1 MVQTISS
8 AIHAV
13 RQPVSQRSAQPEKR
27 VLIVALNYT
36 PELVGCAKYTTE
48 LAEDLVARGHVVE
61 VVTAP
66 PYYPAWTIADGYS
79 GAQWT
84 REHIAGVTLHRT
96 PLYVPA
102 RPTGLKRLIHLSS
115 FGLAATPTAIAVA
128 RRFKPDL
135 VLAIAPTLAAAGA
148 ALAAARVSN
157 ARSWLH
163 IQDFEVEAAFDLGL
177 LRSPAALKAALRA
190 ERMLLRA
197 FDRVSS
203 ISPSMVQKLHEK
215 GVPADRTLEF
225 RNWVDVD
232 AVQVFASSNTRYR
245 QELGIGL
252 DRIVALYSGNMAAK
266 QGIEALAEVARRL
279 EQAAAPVTL
288 ILCGDGPARAAV
300 HTACAGLDNVRF
312 LPLQPFERLPEL
324 LGTADIHLLPQ
335 KAEAA
340 DLVLPSKLTGMLASG
355 RPVVAMAQPGTGLA
369 AEVDGAG
376 ITTDSDAASMTEAI
390 LSLVSDPQRR
400 LTLGVVARA
409 RAEERWRKDAIIGG
423 FESALAGL
431 DPARQ
436 AASRYPV
443 KRSSASKRS

>member
-1 MVQTISS
+1 MAQTISS
-8 AIHAV
+8 AADAIGRPDAL
-13 RQPVSQRSAQPEKR
+13 PTAQTAKR
-27 VLIVALNYT
+27 ILIVALNYA
-36 PELVGCAKYTTE
+36 PELVGCAKYTSE
-48 LAEDLVARGHVVE
+48 LAEDLVSRGHAVE
-61 VVTAP
+61 VVTTP
-66 PYYPAWTIADGYS
+66 PYYPDWKIPEGYS
-79 GAQWT
+79 GVRWT
-84 REHIAGVTLHRT
+84 RETLNGVIVHRT
-96 PLYVPA
+96 PLYVPS
-102 RPTGLKRLIHLSS
+102 RPTGLKRLTHLAS
-115 FGLAATPTAIAVA
+115 FGLAATPTAIGVS

-148 ALAAARVSN
+148 ALAAAKSSG

-177 LRSPAALKAALRA
+177 LKSPSARKAALGV
-190 ERMLLRA
+190 ERLLLKA

-203 ISPSMVQKLHEK
+203 ISPSMVQKLYEK
-215 GVPADRTLEF
+215 GVPTSRAMEF

-245 QELGIGL
+245 QELGINA

-279 EQAAAPVTL
+279 QDAAAPVTL
-288 ILCGDGPARAAV
+288 LLCGDGPAKAALQ
-300 HTACAGLDNVRF
+300 TACAGLINVRF

-355 RPVVAMAQPGTGLA
+355 RPVVAMAEPGTGLA
-369 AEVDGAG
+369 VEVDGAG
-376 ITTDSDAASMTEAI
+376 ITTGSDAASMTAGI
-390 LSLVSDPQRR
+390 LSLISDPSRR
-400 LTLGVVARA
+400 LTLGVAARA

-423 FESALAGL
+423 FENAMFDLGAIRHV
-431 DPARQ
+431 ANR
-436 AASRYPV
+436 
-443 KRSSASKRS
+443 